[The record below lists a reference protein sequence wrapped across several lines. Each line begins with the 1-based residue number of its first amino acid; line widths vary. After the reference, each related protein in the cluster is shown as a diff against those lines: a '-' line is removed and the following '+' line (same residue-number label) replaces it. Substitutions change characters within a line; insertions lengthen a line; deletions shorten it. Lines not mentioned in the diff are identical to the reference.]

1 MSERELLY
9 LAVFQACLVKLS
21 HKLNIAVG
29 NCTLHLLILNISD
42 FVYLLHNQTACMQ
55 HVSYRP
61 IYGAVP
67 RAYKET

>member
-1 MSERELLY
+1 MLISCCVMESVPLTYAL
-9 LAVFQACLVKLS
+9 FPS
-21 HKLNIAVG
+21 HMGEGVG